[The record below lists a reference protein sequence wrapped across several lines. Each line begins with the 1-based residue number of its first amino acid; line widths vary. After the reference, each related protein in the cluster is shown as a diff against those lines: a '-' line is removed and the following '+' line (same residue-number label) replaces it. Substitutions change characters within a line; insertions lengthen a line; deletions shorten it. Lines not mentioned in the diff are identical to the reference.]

1 MGLAPLPRPG
11 ALLLTLLA
19 LLGLAGCDGR
29 PQVESDPRIRLAG
42 TVQSGLLDEIS
53 GLQVSHRHPGVSW
66 VHNDDG
72 EARIHA
78 LGPDGEDLGSVLLT
92 DAVNA
97 DWEDITRIPG
107 ETRDLL
113 VLADIG
119 DNSAK
124 RSKVWLY
131 VAEEPAPGPDGR
143 FSGETPVVNWINITY
158 PDGPRDAEGIAWDP
172 LRQRLLILTK
182 RDPVPRLY
190 ALDGIV
196 ALSEHEAELSFLTEV
211 RSLRPPDSS
220 DARAFGLRS
229 PFVSQPT
236 GLDLTADGQMA
247 SIITYRSLYL
257 FEAPPSGDW
266 AEGLNST
273 PLEIIGPPSNNEE
286 AVGFLANGEGVWVS
300 TEGENAP
307 LYEFLFVDS
316 KQLSA
321 E

>member
-1 MGLAPLPRPG
+1 MRW
-11 ALLLTLLA
+11 
-19 LLGLAGCDGR
+19 GR
-29 PQVESDPRIRLAG
+29 
-42 TVQSGLLDEIS
+42 T
-53 GLQVSHRHPGVSW
+53 
-66 VHNDDG
+66 
-72 EARIHA
+72 
-78 LGPDGEDLGSVLLT
+78 GEDLGSVLLT

-257 FEAPPSGDW
+257 FEAPPNGDW

-273 PLEIIGPPSNNEE
+273 PLEIIGPPRNNEE

-307 LYEFLFVDS
+307 LYEFLFVDM